1 MENNTYIVRSSVNPA
16 LILCTDGEFHAECFL
31 GPGLNLS
38 AKIYKTRKWASKVR
52 GGYQIMVETVEQGEK
67 IVENTYRVDVRG
79 VGEHSWS
86 SNGLRFPTEAEATTY
101 AIGLLDRWYGADGF
115 RVVPGDTPQR
125 EPTYTNTPH
134 YHAGIRTAGLLP
146 CRCDNFPEKPDQ
158 PKLRG
163 TLSTKKFDAVAYSPA
178 TGEPRGD
185 GPRCVTCGDLAALG
199 THPLC
204 EHERGKLVIWIDNAP
219 SSRV

>member
-125 EPTYTNTPH
+125 EPITL
-134 YHAGIRTAGLLP
+134 A
-146 CRCDNFPEKPDQ
+146 D
-158 PKLRG
+158 RG

-204 EHERGKLVIWIDNAP
+204 EHERGKLVIWIEQGGNNK
-219 SSRV
+219 RGTQ